1 MDTFYV
7 EARYKEKIILPKK
20 FIDKLPKEI
29 VLFTTVQFLNSK
41 EAITKQLKDAGIETK
56 FVRPRHTR
64 YEGQILGCSTNKF
77 DSDTKNYLYIGD
89 GLFHPKALVLR
100 NDVKVFTYNP
110 KTDEDGWLDKTSIVN
125 IQKKVK
131 TNFLRFLTANNVGVL
146 ITLKPG
152 QNKEYM
158 TKKLQEQYPNKNFYF
173 FVDHT
178 INFQS
183 LIDFPFIDMY
193 LNTMCE
199 RIGSDDMDVQGINI
213 LNLEDMWDM
222 RDGLWD

>member
-1 MDTFYV
+1 MDFYHV
-7 EARYKEKIILPKK
+7 EARYKEIVVLPDE
-20 FIDKLPKEI
+20 FVAKLPKEV

-41 EAITKQLKDAGIETK
+41 DALIKQLESAGIK
-56 FVRPRHTR
+56 VSGVRPRHTR

-77 DSDTKNYLYIGD
+77 DTNVKNYLYIGD

-100 NDVKVFTYNP
+100 NDVKVFMYDP
-110 KTDEDGWLDKTSIVN
+110 KTGEDGWLDNSSIET
-125 IQKKVK
+125 IRKKIK
-131 TNFLRFLTANNVGVL
+131 TNFIRFLTAKNVGVV

-158 TKKLQEQYPNKNFYF
+158 TKNLEEQYPDKNFYY

-183 LIDFPFIDMY
+183 LVDFPFIDIF

-199 RIGSDDMDVQGINI
+199 RIGSDDMDVQGIYM
-213 LNLEDMWDM
+213 LNLEDLWDM
-222 RDGLWD
+222 REGLWD